1 MRIVKFSLREADEG
15 DVGFIDSLFK
25 QPHARAFL
33 NEPGRD
39 AILALI
45 EDPQSEAF
53 ILEADGEDFGYFTMQ
68 DREWLV
74 ELGVLVVKTPGRGAG
89 PFAMRWGVE
98 QAFQERKAQRV
109 AIEIREDNDRARAMC
124 ERLGFKAEGL
134 HRDGFRDAV
143 SGEYKNLIPYGML
156 ASGSS
161 PRLLTRQPCKALR
174 KPAESPSF

>member
-1 MRIVKFSLREADEG
+1 MREAEEE
-15 DVGFIDSLFK
+15 DVPFIAELFK
-25 QPHARAFL
+25 LPHSREFL

-45 EDPQSEAF
+45 EDPQSETF
-53 ILEADGEDFGYFTMQ
+53 ILKEAGEDFGYFTMH

-89 PFAMRWGVE
+89 PFAMRWGIE
-98 QAFQERKAQRV
+98 QAFQEREAHRV

-143 SGEYKNLIPYGML
+143 TGEYKNLIPYGML
-156 ASGSS
+156 
-161 PRLLTRQPCKALR
+161 RTDLR
-174 KPAESPSF
+174 PVT

>member
-1 MRIVKFSLREADEG
+1 MRIVKFVMRDADEG
-15 DVGFIDSLFK
+15 DVPFIDGLFK
-25 QPHARAFL
+25 LPHSREFL

-53 ILEADGEDFGYFTMQ
+53 VVEADGEDFGYFTMH

-98 QAFQERKAQRV
+98 QAFQARKAHRV
-109 AIEIREDNDRARAMC
+109 FIEIREDNDRARAMC

-134 HRDGFRDAV
+134 YRDGFRDAV
-143 SGEYKNLIPYGML
+143 TGEYQNLIPYGML
-156 ASGSS
+156 
-161 PRLLTRQPCKALR
+161 RTDLR
-174 KPAESPSF
+174 SA